1 MNNDNW
7 TFVEACLLSV
17 IGIATNI
24 TGVTSAVAY
33 VNGRSFT
40 CFLLAL
46 AAVALVAS
54 LYLIFKQSDQLVR
67 KNAQERRI
75 IVELKRIRDD
85 ETCYGDVLYGAKLV
99 AEVMGVE
106 LDGND

>member
-24 TGVTSAVAY
+24 MGAMSVVAY
-33 VNGRSFT
+33 VNGRPFT

-54 LYLIFKQSDQLVR
+54 LYLILKQSDQLVR
-67 KNAQERRI
+67 KNAQERRVI
-75 IVELKRIRDD
+75 AALWKLHD
-85 ETCYGDVLYGAKLV
+85 EIYPGDSMWATHQI
-99 AEVMGVE
+99 AEVMGVK